1 MHSQHVAR
9 KGRIGFK
16 GRASAQDA
24 ELVSTTM
31 RLAAV
36 LSQHARTV
44 HLESTTMRLAAVLS
58 QHAKTANLE
67 LTIAKLGV
75 TLVRLARL
83 AHLAGT
89 AALKFLARFQ
99 IKFVCLASLANIM
112 STQNLSLIHI

>member
-1 MHSQHVAR
+1 MSEKDLLHPQHVAR

-24 ELVSTTM
+24 QLVSTTM
-31 RLAAV
+31 W
-36 LSQHARTV
+36 
-44 HLESTTMRLAAVLS
+44 LAAVLS

-67 LTIAKLGV
+67 LTTAKLGV

-89 AALKFLARFQ
+89 AALQFQVRFQ
-99 IKFVCLASLANIM
+99 TKFVYLVSLANIM
-112 STQNLSLIHI
+112 STQNNSYAERAL